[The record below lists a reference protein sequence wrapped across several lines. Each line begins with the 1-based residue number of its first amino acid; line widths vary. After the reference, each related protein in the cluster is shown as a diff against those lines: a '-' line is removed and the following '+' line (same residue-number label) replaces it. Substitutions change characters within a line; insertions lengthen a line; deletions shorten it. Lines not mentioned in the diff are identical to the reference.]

1 MKPTKL
7 FILIAFFMVLTVSY
21 DQLNENHEIM
31 MFYERYSFMPIVHVY
46 YNRHFSK
53 SKQFQQF
60 LDVIEE
66 AEYEISSYAKILLT
80 DCEDQKG
87 MDFKLSVRWAD
98 DGLQGNLETERK

>member
-1 MKPTKL
+1 
-7 FILIAFFMVLTVSY
+7 
-21 DQLNENHEIM
+21 
-31 MFYERYSFMPIVHVY
+31 MPIVHVY

-87 MDFKLSVRWAD
+87 MDLNYSLR
-98 DGLQGNLETERK
+98 

>member
-7 FILIAFFMVLTVSY
+7 FILMALFVVLTVSY

-46 YNRHFSK
+46 YNRYFSK

-66 AEYEISSYAKILLT
+66 AEYEISSYAKILFT

-87 MDFKLSVRWAD
+87 M
-98 DGLQGNLETERK
+98 NLNYSLR

>member
-87 MDFKLSVRWAD
+87 MDFKLSVR
-98 DGLQGNLETERK
+98 